1 MCATYGLGGGLG
13 GGVPGATMPYGLE
26 PLDERDSQ
34 ALLREWMQ
42 ERDGQ
47 AKITG
52 KNARNLNPVIRV
64 GAESGAESGGGESS
78 GGDRELALGWWSIW
92 LDGSGPV
99 KFTSFN
105 ARDDKLMRS
114 WRKPFQQRALLPA
127 TWYIEGKKRW
137 ALPDGQLFAIAAIT
151 STVVEEATGEPR
163 LSYSMV
169 TRSGVGEAS
178 SVISQRGDSR
188 MPLVLP
194 AEMHD
199 DWLDPARPGDA
210 DLVAEV
216 QIGSDEVSRALTTG
230 ESDHSQPSTLF

>member
-1 MCATYGLGGGLG
+1 MCATYGLGGGL
-13 GGVPGATMPYGLE
+13 PGETMPDGLDV
-26 PLDERDSQ
+26 LDEADRQ
-34 ALLREWMQ
+34 VLLRDWMLKHS
-42 ERDGQ
+42 GQ

-64 GAESGAESGGGESS
+64 DSGANTAVSTSERQLE
-78 GGDRELALGWWSIW
+78 LGWWSIW

-99 KFTSFN
+99 RFTSFN

-114 WRKPFQQRALLPA
+114 WRRPFQQRGLLPA

-137 ALPDGQLFAIAAIT
+137 ALPDDQLFAIAAIT
-151 STVVEEATGEPR
+151 STVMDDATGEPR

-194 AEMHD
+194 VEMHD
-199 DWLDPARPGDA
+199 EWLDPERPGDA
-210 DLVAEV
+210 KLMAEV
-216 QIGSDEVSRALTTG
+216 QLASDEISRAMTANKSGATA
-230 ESDHSQPSTLF
+230 LF